1 MGVGVGCSTTS
12 RSRVSQD
19 RRLHIRQGFGGTVY
33 AYSSDR
39 QLVVDTA
46 RSIGK
51 SPGQVYHN
59 LGVWAMR
66 CRSNVHRAKLLE
78 LGRQGLGVEELP
90 KNSFGILL

>member
-1 MGVGVGCSTTS
+1 MQMTKIRARAGD
-12 RSRVSQD
+12 SQ
-19 RRLHIRQGFGGTVY
+19 LHIRQGFGGTVY

-51 SPGQVYHN
+51 SPGQVYRN
-59 LGVWAMR
+59 LGVWAIR
-66 CRSNVHRAKLLE
+66 CKRDIHKTKLLE